1 MTRTRVAIAGSTGSI
16 GTQTI
21 DVVRAEPDR
30 FVVTA
35 LAAGSSV
42 DQLIEQA
49 TLLRPELV
57 VVASAEARER
67 VSAALPGMA
76 VSGTLSDVVDVA
88 DVVINGVVGF
98 AGLPVAMETLRRG
111 KVLGLAL
118 ANFVMFSSPEAIIF
132 FGGMAKAGELLM
144 KPTRETMEKN
154 LLPIFQN
161 KVKLIFSELK
171 EADAA
176 ILGASALV
184 WETK

>member
-57 VVASAEARER
+57 VVRSEEH
-67 VSAALPGMA
+67 
-76 VSGTLSDVVDVA
+76 T
-88 DVVINGVVGF
+88 
-98 AGLPVAMETLRRG
+98 
-111 KVLGLAL
+111 
-118 ANFVMFSSPEAIIF
+118 
-132 FGGMAKAGELLM
+132 
-144 KPTRETMEKN
+144 
-154 LLPIFQN
+154 
-161 KVKLIFSELK
+161 SELQ
-171 EADAA
+171 
-176 ILGASALV
+176 SH
-184 WETK
+184 